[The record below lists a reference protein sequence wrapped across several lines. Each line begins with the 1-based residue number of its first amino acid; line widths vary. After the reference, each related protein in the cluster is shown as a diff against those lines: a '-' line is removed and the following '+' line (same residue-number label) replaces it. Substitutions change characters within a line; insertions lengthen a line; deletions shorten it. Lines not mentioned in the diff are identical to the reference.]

1 MKTDCLHK
9 YETEKSGG
17 VPHTNGV
24 ADPARLVITKAVEQ
38 SLTNGLRV
46 CQVECPAKI

>member
-1 MKTDCLHK
+1 MR
-9 YETEKSGG
+9 
-17 VPHTNGV
+17 VQVITNGV

-46 CQVECPAKI
+46 CHVECPAKI